1 MPVQFSKL
9 VFNLSIASL
18 VSVSALAT
26 STSAFANN
34 GRGNGGSSG
43 TGTTITSGTGTT
55 TVSSV
60 PQSIACSLSNIS
72 IGGTAAT
79 DCKGPFDGND
89 TGAGNPLLTE
99 LNKGLFNVG
108 AGVTWAQAGKSDD
121 GGNDYGFKAKNDFS
135 TGDWGLGKSF
145 VSDELTGLSTFVIS
159 LKTST
164 KYSAYLFKDVDLS
177 KTGLTGLF
185 NTIGVALDGSGNNGK
200 ALSHASLFIAKK
212 PPQKKVPEPSIIF
225 GLSALAAGSL
235 AMKKKSTNSALQA

>member
-1 MPVQFSKL
+1 M
-9 VFNLSIASL
+9 
-18 VSVSALAT
+18 
-26 STSAFANN
+26 
-34 GRGNGGSSG
+34 
-43 TGTTITSGTGTT
+43 
-55 TVSSV
+55 
-60 PQSIACSLSNIS
+60 ACSLSNIS

-108 AGVTWAQAGKSDD
+108 AGVTWTQAGKSDD

-145 VSDELTGLSTFVIS
+145 VSDPVTGLSTFVIS

-164 KYSAYLFKDVDLS
+164 AYSAYLFKDIDLS
-177 KTGLTGLF
+177 KTGLTGIF

-212 PPQKKVPEPSIIF
+212 PDQKKVPEPSIIF

-235 AMKKKSTNSALQA
+235 AMKKKSSNSALQS